1 MIYKA
6 MNKTNYST
14 KLTEKQYEVIKNFL
28 ETKIRK
34 RKHSLK
40 EIINAMF
47 YPVKTD
53 CQWRL
58 LPNGFPKWQSILLL
72 R

>member
-1 MIYKA
+1 

-14 KLTEKQYEVIKNFL
+14 NLTEKQYEVIKNFL

-47 YPVKTD
+47 YLVKTG

-58 LPNGFPKWQSILLL
+58 FPNDFPKWQSVYLEFILN
-72 R
+72 

>member
-1 MIYKA
+1 MG
-6 MNKTNYST
+6 KTNYST
-14 KLTEKQYEVIKNFL
+14 NLTEKQYEVIKNFL
-28 ETKIRK
+28 EIKIGR

-47 YPVKTD
+47 YPVKTG

-58 LPNGFPKWQSILLL
+58 LPNDFPKWQSVYYY
-72 R
+72 